1 MNKDLLYYFDK
12 TSPFQR
18 HELGEMQSGFNF
30 NFVIDGTKDSAKVVV
45 KSFNG
50 NEIEPNT
57 IIWHEKTDTW
67 LIVSR
72 DKVER
77 HLNDSSFRYYHN
89 IQLEGA
95 FELLNA
101 RDLTDCG
108 FNQNEYTNGQFIMR
122 LFKLSNFEFSI
133 SIPNQSIFT
142 SQIVKFVKTFENY
155 TLASALR
162 EFLDGFNMC
171 GKLLFHT
178 TYNNGETYLDSAR
191 LMLINK
197 TGDNSLPT
205 HDISEFDDV
214 REIKTIDKNSFGST
228 VISNAENVISSQ
240 SKTYPSTGC
249 VRVSGKEYK
258 ITAQNGVIRLP
269 SKVYK
274 ANWLKITTT
283 KAPLYLSMSVG
294 GQSYRDF
301 EFIKCNPY
309 SNQSILFAIETIKS
323 KLAENVSNH
332 NISQSV
338 YDGFVQSLNEQKNVV
353 FDKVKKA
360 STITI
365 YNGNELNPIT
375 GEIVK
380 GVNTPILTKV
390 YYFSKQTI
398 HPITPEWKP
407 LIFCD
412 EETKNTL
419 PVKYQGI
426 QWKRGSNE
434 ITGFDAFEPV
444 TGTSASLELS
454 LEYSDLRVQP
464 TQLYDEYRYF
474 EFQMD
479 STTIILSTK
488 NSYAY
493 NSPTFRVH
501 FGTDRG
507 GDDGHEGIA
516 QFIINYIPMTDL
528 KVKVDNQQEKRDI
541 QLYNQ
546 NGKLTDNIA
555 LSKLLNSYSKEI
567 SSDKV
572 TKYKV
577 YRNYN
582 IVPKVGSF
590 VTTPNGD
597 YVVNN
602 VSMDFA
608 QNEKTNE
615 DFGYFIDCEINMS
628 KYCAAKSLMVNPNTN
643 IRDYGIPQN
652 FNVKRKQ
659 IYRDYY
665 ELSYATEQSA
675 DTDYYLEPSK
685 VFDLDETPN
694 EDTNFICVIRLDY
707 DEQVENSTT
716 WYYQLET
723 TVYGM
728 NKMLYVVCDFNDNNI
743 IGYSSQNVYSGF
755 DISRII
761 SGSTD
766 DLNTPISYVDGKG
779 KVKDIRIKFCDN
791 EQLTHVYDVYQQSQ
805 TGGDTYE
812 GSLYN
817 YSCFIPSEIYEWLG
831 ANDYTFL
838 IEEHNYN
845 KDAIEVPVF
854 EYACQIDDSDDVL
867 IGDDVFPREKGN
879 VIYMYSFVKGEHLT
893 QNNVIA
899 EEHISYNS
907 NNETATLENAAI
919 ITLNDNQNI
928 SLRLLEERYF
938 YTDDY
943 NFGFSGNL
951 NFEQNKDYA
960 IFRHTFDLTTH
971 EETNVELVFI
981 AKKVQPSNLNSVV
994 NMVINH
1000 WKLN

>member
-77 HLNDSSFRYYHN
+77 HLNDSGFCYYHN

-108 FNQNEYTNGQFIMR
+108 FNQNEYTNGQFIRR
-122 LFKLSNFEFSI
+122 LFKLSNFEFPI
-133 SIPNQSIFT
+133 SMTNQSIFT

-178 TYNNGETYLDSAR
+178 TYNNGATYLDSAR

-240 SKTYPSTGC
+240 SKTYPSTGS
-249 VRVSGKEYK
+249 VRASGTEYR
-258 ITAQNGVIRLP
+258 ILAQNGIIRLP

-274 ANWLKITTT
+274 ANWLKIVFPCCYVNVRIVSGADTFTFACYDL
-283 KAPLYLSMSVG
+283 K
-294 GQSYRDF
+294 
-301 EFIKCNPY
+301 IKY
-309 SNQSILFAIETIKS
+309 GDKS
-323 KLAENVSNH
+323 
-332 NISQSV
+332 
-338 YDGFVQSLNEQKNVV
+338 SLEKGIQKII
-353 FDKVKKA
+353 DKVE
-360 STITI
+360 STGNTSLINDFNNSFQNEISRIKEEILLCGCATL
-365 YNGNELNPIT
+365 YNGNELNPENGNIIKGANVPYLVNFKISSKI
-375 GEIVK
+375 GEPNK
-380 GVNTPILTKV
+380 T
-390 YYFSKQTI
+390 
-398 HPITPEWKP
+398 

-419 PVKYQGI
+419 PIKYQGI

-434 ITGFDAFEPV
+434 ITGFDAFV
-444 TGTSASLELS
+444 ADTGHPGTITVIDAYSTDIQSKYQSSAPTIYELNS
-454 LEYSDLRVQP
+454 SSGSVKI
-464 TQLYDEYRYF
+464 YF
-474 EFQMD
+474 GINTYGAMHFTGGDM
-479 STTIILSTK
+479 LPP
-488 NSYAY
+488 A
-493 NSPTFRVH
+493 VH
-501 FGTDRG
+501 F
-507 GDDGHEGIA
+507 IV
-516 QFIINYIPMTDL
+516 NYIPMIDL
-528 KVKVDNQQEKRDI
+528 KVKVDNQREKRDI

-582 IVPKVGSF
+582 LVPKVGSF

-608 QNEKTNE
+608 QSEKTNE

-665 ELSYATEQSA
+665 ELSYSTEQSA

-743 IGYSSQNVYSGF
+743 IGYASQNVYSGF
-755 DISRII
+755 DISRVF

-791 EQLTHVYDVYQQSQ
+791 EQLTHVYDTYQQSQ

-831 ANDYTFL
+831 DNDYTFL

-854 EYACQIDDSDDVL
+854 EYACQIEDSDDVL
-867 IGDDVFPREKGN
+867 IGDDIFPRQKDN

-919 ITLNDNQNI
+919 ITLNDNQNM
-928 SLRLLEERYF
+928 SFRLFEERYF